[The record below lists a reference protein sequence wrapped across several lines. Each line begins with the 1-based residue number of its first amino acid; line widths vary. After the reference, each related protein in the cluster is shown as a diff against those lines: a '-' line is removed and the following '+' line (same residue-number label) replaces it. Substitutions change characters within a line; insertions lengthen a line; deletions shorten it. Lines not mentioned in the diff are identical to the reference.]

1 MDTLDIKTLVIYG
14 LAATVAIYYLGSRKQ
29 STTIPAMG
37 SSGPIKSNLAALHF
51 LRHGQQVISTG
62 YSKYRNGVFRVP
74 MLFRWD
80 YIANGPERVREI
92 VSAPEHVLSF
102 DEGVSDVR
110 EPYHVQVIRG
120 QLTRN
125 LGRCFPE
132 VRDEI
137 VNAFNDVLTM
147 EGTEW
152 KLIKVLPA
160 TMQIVSRTSN
170 RIFVGLPLCRDIEYV
185 QLNIDYTVTIF
196 TRGQIIG
203 LLPGFLKPIVA
214 PFLSPRKSSLR
225 HALKL
230 LKTILEE
237 RLEQE
242 NKYGRDRPDRPND
255 LISWLLDIAVGDE
268 RTAPALALR
277 ILVTNM
283 AAIHTSSTT
292 LTAALYDLAMYPE
305 HIEPMRE
312 EAERVIM
319 HEGWTK
325 AAFLRESQRLRGAG
339 PVALMRKVVA
349 KDEFRFADGTTIPR
363 GAFLS
368 VPGMTVHLD
377 PVNYDQPAVFDGFRF
392 SRRRE
397 AGSPGP
403 GADAD
408 ATSGGDRTGE
418 RSMFNRHMISTGED
432 HLVFGHG
439 RHACPGRFFAATEL
453 KAMLAHI
460 LQLFAEHRA
469 RADFFPA
476 VINYDIR
483 AEEEGVR
490 PPDMEFGLLRA
501 PNANGKIWMR
511 KREGV

>member
-1 MDTLDIKTLVIYG
+1 M
-14 LAATVAIYYLGSRKQ
+14 
-29 STTIPAMG
+29 
-37 SSGPIKSNLAALHF
+37 F
-51 LRHGQQVISTG
+51 
-62 YSKYRNGVFRVP
+62 
-74 MLFRWD
+74 
-80 YIANGPERVREI
+80 
-92 VSAPEHVLSF
+92 LSF
-102 DEGVSDVR
+102 NEGVSDALQTDWTMGLDISKN
-110 EPYHVQVIRG
+110 PYHVQVIRG

-147 EGTEW
+147 EGKEW
-152 KLIKVLPA
+152 KLITVLPA

-170 RIFVGLPLCRDIEYV
+170 RIFVGLPLCRDPEYV

-196 TRGQIIG
+196 TRGQMIG
-203 LLPGFLKPIVA
+203 LLPEFLKPIVA

-225 HALKL
+225 HALKF
-230 LKTILEE
+230 LKPILEE
-237 RLEQE
+237 RLEQD

-277 ILVTNM
+277 ILATNM

-325 AAFLRESQRLRGAG
+325 AALGSMHKIDSFLRESQRLRGAG

-349 KDEFRFADGTTIPR
+349 KDGFGFADGTTIPR

-368 VPGMTVHLD
+368 VPGTTVHLD
-377 PVNYDQPAVFDGFRF
+377 PVNYDEPAVFDGFRF
-392 SRRRE
+392 SRMRE
-397 AGSPGP
+397 AGSTGP

-418 RSMFNRHMISTGED
+418 RGMFNRHMISTGED

-460 LQLFAEHRA
+460 L
-469 RADFFPA
+469 
-476 VINYDIR
+476 INYDIR
-483 AEEEGVR
+483 AEEEGMR

-501 PNANGKIWMR
+501 PNAYGKIWMR
-511 KREGV
+511 NREGV